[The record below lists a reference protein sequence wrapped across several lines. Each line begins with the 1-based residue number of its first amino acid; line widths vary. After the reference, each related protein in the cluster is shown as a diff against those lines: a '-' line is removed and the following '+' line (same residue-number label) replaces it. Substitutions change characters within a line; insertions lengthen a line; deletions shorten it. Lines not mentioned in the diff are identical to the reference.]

1 MTITYNIIGLETTIA
16 HLQQILNNLN
26 RYAAEIVRRLSLIGY
41 DVAYQIM
48 AGHIYTGET
57 IDSLTIVE
65 NDDTHFT
72 LMASSRALI
81 FFEFGA
87 GINGG
92 GHPQAGGFGF
102 GPGTYPG
109 QTHAL
114 DPNGWYYPTDD
125 PALIVA
131 HTKDGQG
138 LGHSYGNPPRMPFY
152 YAKEKMKQDL
162 LTVAR
167 EVFAGG

>member
-1 MTITYNIIGLETTIA
+1 MTITTYVRGLDEAIA
-16 HLQQILNNLN
+16 RLEGLSNNLEY
-26 RYAAEIVRRLSLIGY
+26 YASEIVSRLALIGY

-48 AGHIYTGET
+48 AGHIYSGET
-57 IDSLTIVE
+57 IDSLTIEE
-65 NDDTHFT
+65 NDPTHYT
-72 LMASSRALI
+72 LMASSKALL

-87 GINGG
+87 GVSGG
-92 GHPQAGGFGF
+92 GHPQAGQFGM

-109 QTHAL
+109 QTHAF

-131 HTKDGQG
+131 YGRDGQG
-138 LGHSYGNPPRMPFY
+138 LGHSYGNPPHMPMY
-152 YAKEKMKQDL
+152 NASQKIRQDL

-167 EVFAGG
+167 EVFAGD

>member
-1 MTITYNIIGLETTIA
+1 MTITYNIIGLNATIER
-16 HLQQILNNLN
+16 LEQIANNLD
-26 RYAAEIVRRLSLIGY
+26 RYAAEIVRRLAQIGY

-48 AGHIYTGET
+48 AGHIYSGET
-57 IDSLTIVE
+57 IGSLEVVE
-65 NDDTHFT
+65 NDPTHFT
-72 LMASSRALI
+72 LMASSKALL

-92 GHPQAGGFGF
+92 GHPQAGGFGY

-109 QTHAL
+109 QTHAF

-131 HTKDGQG
+131 YTDDGLG
-138 LGHSYGNPPRMPFY
+138 LGHSYGNPPYMPFY
-152 YAKEKMKQDL
+152 NAKERIKQDL

-167 EVFAGG
+167 EVFAGD

>member
-1 MTITYNIIGLETTIA
+1 MTITTQISGLDDAIDLLEKIA
-16 HLQQILNNLN
+16 NNLES
-26 RYAAEIVRRLSLIGY
+26 YASEIVRRLAEMGY

-48 AGHIYTGET
+48 SGHIYSGET
-57 IDSLTIVE
+57 ISSLSVVE
-65 NDDTHFT
+65 NDATHFT
-72 LMASSRALI
+72 LMASSVALL

-87 GINGG
+87 GVNGG
-92 GHPQAGGFGF
+92 GHPQAGQFGF

-131 HTKDGQG
+131 YTKDGQG
-138 LGHSYGNPPRMPFY
+138 LGHSYGNPPHMPFY
-152 YAKEKMKQDL
+152 NASQKMKQDL
-162 LTVAR
+162 ITVAR
-167 EVFAGG
+167 EVFAGD